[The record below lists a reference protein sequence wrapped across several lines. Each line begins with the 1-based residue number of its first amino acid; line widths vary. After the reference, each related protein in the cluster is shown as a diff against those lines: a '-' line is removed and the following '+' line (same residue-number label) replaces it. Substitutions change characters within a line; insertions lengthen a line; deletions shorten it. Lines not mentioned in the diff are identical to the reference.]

1 MTPERACDILRGP
14 VVTEKSTALSE
25 HNQYAFR
32 VSRDSTKPEIKAAVE
47 TLFSVKVSRVNTLNV
62 RGKVKR
68 FRGRLGKRPDA
79 KKAIVTLAEGQSIDY
94 TGGI

>member
-1 MTPERACDILRGP
+1 MTPERACDIVLGP
-14 VVTEKSTALSE
+14 VVTEKSTALSA

-32 VSRDSTKPEIKAAVE
+32 VARGAAKPEIKAAVE

-62 RGKVKR
+62 RGKVKC